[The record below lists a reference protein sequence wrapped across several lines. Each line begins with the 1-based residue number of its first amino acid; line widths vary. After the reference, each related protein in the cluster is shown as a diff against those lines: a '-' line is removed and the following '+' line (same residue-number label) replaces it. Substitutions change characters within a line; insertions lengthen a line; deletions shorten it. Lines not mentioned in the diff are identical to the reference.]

1 MNVLKMSAGYDL
13 SKSTFDRGRSQE
25 AVDFA
30 TRSVP
35 KKPFAIPPVT
45 ATLSGCRGNE
55 TMRFDPLK
63 DQFTQPAAEQKVLA
77 FWDALHVFEK
87 SHKAA
92 LDRPQFVFYEGPPTA
107 NGRPGIHHVISR
119 TVKDLVCR
127 YKAMQGFRVDRKG
140 GWDTHGLPVEIEV
153 EKALKLDS
161 KSKVVEY
168 GVAAFNQKCRE
179 SVFKYLEEWN
189 DITRRIG
196 YWLDLK
202 DAYVTLKNEYIES
215 VWWILKNYFDRGLI
229 YKGYKTIP
237 FCPRCGTG
245 LSSHEVAQG
254 YDLVR
259 DPSIFVKVK
268 AADGDFSYLVWTTTP
283 WTLPSNAALCMKP
296 DAQYVMVEHEGEKLV
311 LAEALIGKVFHEDK
325 NVLKRFKGSD
335 FLKRKYI
342 PLFDTFKDQSDKAF
356 FVINGDFVTLE
367 DGTGIVHIAPGFGA
381 DDYEIGMAY
390 NLPVFQAIESNG
402 IFKEFAG
409 PYAGMFIK
417 DADPLITKD
426 LKKQG
431 RLFKTE
437 IYEHNY
443 PFCWRC
449 DSPLIYIARQ
459 SWYIRTT
466 QFKEQLIKNNNA
478 INWVPDEIRTGR
490 MLDWLENNVDWALSR
505 ERFWGTPL
513 PIWVCDN
520 DKCGKLRAVGSVE
533 QLRNEGVSVPAEL
546 DLHKPQIDDIK
557 LKCECGGTMTR
568 VPELIDVW
576 FDSGAMPYAQWH
588 YPFENKDEFNAKYPA
603 DFISEA
609 VDQTRGWFYS
619 LLAISTMLF
628 DKPPFKNVVV
638 LEFILDKEGKKM
650 SKHKGN
656 VVDPFVIVDK
666 YGADP
671 LRWYLVSTSN
681 PWLPTRF
688 DEDGLTEV
696 VRKYFDTLR
705 NTYSFFALY
714 ANIDDLVDR
723 AAKENV
729 TIEKFLENRA
739 GEPETFDRWIMSRF
753 NSLVKDVTDC
763 FDKYEITRP
772 VRAIQNFVIDDLS
785 NWYVR
790 NNRRRYWAK
799 GDDPSK
805 MRAYL
810 TLYRVLDGVC
820 RLSAPVTPFTA
831 ELLWKELA
839 GADREKYGLPLSV
852 HMTQFPKSDSAA
864 VDSNLEEAMD
874 SVRAIVSLG
883 RAARSRKNL
892 KVRQPLSRLL
902 VSLPGKKGLER
913 LHEYFEIIEDEL
925 NIKEV
930 VPAADLDQY
939 VTYSAK
945 LNFKTAGPKLG
956 AHVKAAAAFVTSLT
970 SEQVKQFAQ
979 NGKLTFASQGES
991 VALTGEEVD
1000 VHKIERDGFA
1010 VESDGG
1016 TTVALVTE
1024 LTPELI
1030 DEGFAREM
1038 VNKIQNMRKS
1048 SGFEVTDRITVKVSS
1063 SDRLHAAMTR
1073 YDEFIRKETLADKME
1088 FIHTGAVDGGA
1099 EWNINGEKAAIAV
1112 AKA

>member
-1 MNVLKMSAGYDL
+1 
-13 SKSTFDRGRSQE
+13 
-25 AVDFA
+25 
-30 TRSVP
+30 
-35 KKPFAIPPVT
+35 
-45 ATLSGCRGNE
+45 
-55 TMRFDPLK
+55 MRFDPLK
-63 DQFTQPAAEQKVLA
+63 DQFSHPSIELKILE
-77 FWDALHVFEK
+77 FWDSNKVFEK
-87 SHKAA
+87 SHEAA

-153 EKALKLDS
+153 EKKLGLKNKSEVLD
-161 KSKVVEY
+161 Y
-168 GVAAFNQKCRE
+168 GIDQFIAQCRE
-179 SVFKYLEEWN
+179 SVFTYLKDWN
-189 DITRRIG
+189 EITWRIG

-202 DAYVTLKNEYIES
+202 DAYVTLTADYVES
-215 VWWILKNYFDRGLI
+215 VWWILKNLFDRGLI
-229 YKGYKTIP
+229 FKGYKTIP

-254 YDLVR
+254 YDLVK
-259 DPSIFVKVK
+259 DPSIYIKVK

-296 DAQYVMVEHEGEKLV
+296 DADYVMVEHEGEKLV

-325 NVLKRFKGSD
+325 PVLKRFKGTD

-342 PLFDTFKDQSDKAF
+342 PLFDTFKDQADKAF

-381 DDYEIGMAY
+381 DDYEIGSAY
-390 NLPVFQAIESNG
+390 GLPVFQAIESNG
-402 IFKEFAG
+402 FFKDFAG

-426 LKKQG
+426 LKNAG

-437 IYEHNY
+437 TYEHNY

-459 SWYIRTT
+459 SWYIKTT
-466 QFKEQLIKNNNA
+466 QFREQLIKNNNA

-513 PIWVCDN
+513 PIWVCD
-520 DKCGKLRAVGSVE
+520 DEKCGKMRAIGSLDEIVDHMVESKNGNGTVTKAILQEELKKHRAAASVDRTNAAWGVGPSGYVTT
-533 QLRNEGVSVPAEL
+533 VM
-546 DLHKPQIDDIK
+546 HKPLIDGVK
-557 LKCECGGTMTR
+557 LACECGGSMTR

-588 YPFENKDEFNAKYPA
+588 YPFENKEQFATKYPA

-628 DKPPFKNVVV
+628 DKPPFKNVIV

-656 VVDPFVIVDK
+656 VVDPFATVDK

-671 LRWYLVSTSN
+671 LRWYLISTSN
-681 PWLPTRF
+681 PWLPTKF
-688 DEDGLTEV
+688 DEDGLTDV
-696 VRKYFDTLR
+696 VRKHFDTLR

-714 ANIDDLVDR
+714 ANIDDIVDR
-723 AAKENV
+723 AEADGV
-729 TIEKFLENRA
+729 TIDKFLETRA
-739 GEPETFDRWIMSRF
+739 GEPDRFDRWIMSRY
-753 NSLVKDVTDC
+753 NSLAADMTEN

-772 VRAIQNFVIDDLS
+772 VRQIQSFVIDDLS

-790 NNRRRYWAK
+790 NNRRRFWAK

-810 TLYRVLDGVC
+810 TLYRVLEGVC
-820 RLSAPVTPFTA
+820 RLSAPVAPFIS
-831 ELLWKELA
+831 ELLWKELV
-839 GADREKYGLPLSV
+839 GAKREKHGLPLSV
-852 HMTQFPKSDSAA
+852 HMMPFPKPDSALI
-864 VDSNLEEAMD
+864 DKPLEEAMET
-874 SVRAIVSLG
+874 VRSIVSLG
-883 RAARSRKNL
+883 RAVRARKNL
-892 KVRQPLSRLL
+892 KVRQPLARLL
-902 VSLPGKKGLER
+902 VGLPGKHDLER
-913 LHEYFEIIEDEL
+913 LKEYFEIIEDEL

-930 VPAADLDQY
+930 VAAADLDQY
-939 VTYSAK
+939 VSYSAK
-945 LNFKTAGPKLG
+945 LNFKIAGPKLG
-956 AHVKAAAAFVTSLT
+956 SHVKAAQAFVNALE
-970 SEQVKQFAQ
+970 SEQAKQFAQ
-979 NGKLTFASQGES
+979 TGKLTFASDGETIT
-991 VALTGEEVD
+991 LTTEEVD
-1000 VHKIERDGFA
+1000 VHKHEREGYA
-1010 VESDGG
+1010 VEADGG
-1016 TTVALVTE
+1016 VTVALVTE

-1048 SGFEVTDRITVKVSS
+1048 SGFEVTDRITIRVATSE
-1063 SDRLHAAMTR
+1063 RLQAAVTR
-1073 YDEFIRKETLADKME
+1073 YNEFIRKETLADSLE
-1088 FIHTGAVDGGA
+1088 LIQAGAVDGGT

-1112 AKA
+1112 AKQ